1 MPIEYNDFVKI
12 NYDAKLKDTGEIFD
26 TTRENIAKENNVIL
40 NRVDYHPTILL
51 IGSEDILSYLEKR
64 LIGLNVGDKISFE
77 IPCEEAFGHRDPGL
91 LQTMSSDVFL
101 MQGIEPI
108 IGTEVEFDDFPA
120 TIIDV
125 QNDNVTV
132 DFNHV
137 LAGEDLVYDV
147 EILDIVDDDEEK
159 IMGIIDNLYSGF
171 DFDLSKTRVS
181 IENDTAKI
189 VLGESVPFEDR
200 TVEEVTHEKFKIIQR
215 ICGNIEG
222 IEKIQFIDEFELPTA
237 EDLARVSDKSIETIH
252 GNVGRIIS
260 PNSSLDEEYFKIL
273 HDKAVNGAINGLI
286 QNNPDMDIEK
296 LLEDAPKE
304 RIDEALTVAMD
315 EATDKILLLN
325 LELDNGRSF
334 DVDTGE
340 DMIVD
345 IIKTSVQKYLK
356 KFILNE
362 YF

>member
-1 MPIEYNDFVKI
+1 MSIKYNDFVKI
-12 NYDAKLKDTGEIFD
+12 NYDAKLKNTGEIFD

-51 IGSEDILSYLEKR
+51 LGSEDILSYLEKR
-64 LIGLNVGDKISFE
+64 LIGLNIGDKISFE

-91 LQTMSSDVFL
+91 LQTMPSDVFL
-101 MQGIEPI
+101 MQGIEPV

-120 TIIDV
+120 VIIDV

-189 VLGESVPFEDR
+189 VLGKTVPFEDR

-222 IEKIQFIDEFELPTA
+222 IEKVQFIDEFELPP
-237 EDLARVSDKSIETIH
+237 L
-252 GNVGRIIS
+252 
-260 PNSSLDEEYFKIL
+260 KI
-273 HDKAVNGAINGLI
+273 
-286 QNNPDMDIEK
+286 
-296 LLEDAPKE
+296 
-304 RIDEALTVAMD
+304 
-315 EATDKILLLN
+315 
-325 LELDNGRSF
+325 
-334 DVDTGE
+334 
-340 DMIVD
+340 
-345 IIKTSVQKYLK
+345 
-356 KFILNE
+356 
-362 YF
+362 